1 MGAIDERER
10 ITMMTVKELG
20 TTATGAT
27 LAEVS
32 IADLQ
37 SAELPTIQAVRGVVW
52 PMEQRAQLVLDYK
65 AGKYVP
71 PVTLVKA
78 VGEDD
83 ETVYS
88 LIDGQQ
94 RMTTLV
100 DAMEKELID
109 PESPVLCMVIDG
121 DPSTYFHRLNVG
133 VPVGKAIVSS
143 VNLGSA
149 GETVLKLAQHPIWSK
164 IGLSNLQKQR
174 GGHADMS
181 LAILAICGGW
191 AEVESTSKAAIVYVK
206 ENKEACEAAYDKAY
220 DLLTDLDSACVPYR
234 DYISKHGKSNKA
246 TVTARRVLSDLRK
259 KNLLYTVVD
268 GIVNGA
274 IDPSHALAALT
285 FRDRLEEP
293 LRYTYEVNGKE
304 RKAVAKWTV
313 GGGSSGSNTD
323 FVQRQRVFANV
334 AAGLSAADLMN
345 GLTEE
350 AKAEPVASEVDAA
363 AVAALI
369 GGM

>member
-1 MGAIDERER
+1 
-10 ITMMTVKELG
+10 MMNMKEIG
-20 TTATGAT
+20 TTNTGASVV
-27 LAEVS
+27 EIS

-37 SAELPTIQAVRGVVW
+37 TAELPTIQAVRGTVW
-52 PMEQRAQLVLDYK
+52 AVEQKAQLVLDYK
-65 AGKYVP
+65 AGKYIP
-71 PVTLVKA
+71 PITLVQSMD
-78 VGEDD
+78 EDD
-83 ETVYS
+83 NSVFS

-94 RMTTLV
+94 RMNTLTEAV
-100 DAMEKELID
+100 DKGLID
-109 PESPVLCMVIDG
+109 PESPVLCVVIDG

-143 VNLGSA
+143 VNLGTA
-149 GETVLKLAQHPIWSK
+149 GETVLKLAQHPIWSNM
-164 IGLSNLQKQR
+164 GLSNLQKQR
-174 GGHADMS
+174 GAHADMA

-191 AEVESTSKAAIVYVK
+191 TDVESASKAAIAFVK
-206 ENKEACEAAYDKAY
+206 DNREACEAAYQRAY
-220 DLLTDLDSACVPYR
+220 DLLTDMDNASKAYR

-274 IDPSHALAALT
+274 IDTSHALAALT

-350 AKAEPVASEVDAA
+350 AKAEPATSEVDSA

>member
-1 MGAIDERER
+1 
-10 ITMMTVKELG
+10 MMNMKEIG
-20 TTATGAT
+20 MTNTGASVV
-27 LAEVS
+27 EIS

-37 SAELPTIQAVRGVVW
+37 TAELPTIQTVRGTVW
-52 PMEQRAQLVLDYK
+52 AVEQKAQLVLDYK
-65 AGKYVP
+65 AGKYIP
-71 PVTLVKA
+71 PITLVKSEDEN
-78 VGEDD
+78 GEI
-83 ETVYS
+83 VYS

-100 DAMEKELID
+100 EAAEKGLID
-109 PESPVLCMVIDG
+109 VYSPVLCVVING
-121 DPSTYFHRLNVG
+121 DANTYFHRLNVG
-133 VPVGKAIVSS
+133 VPVGRAIVSS
-143 VNLGSA
+143 VNLGTA
-149 GETVLKLAQHPIWSK
+149 GETVLKLAQHPIWSSM
-164 IGLSNLQKQR
+164 GLSNLQKQR
-174 GGHADMS
+174 GTHADMA

-191 AEVESTSKAAIVYVK
+191 TDVESTSKAAIAFVK
-206 ENKEACEAAYDKAY
+206 DNREACEAAYQRAY
-220 DLLTDLDSACVPYR
+220 DLLSDMDTASKPYWN
-234 DYISKHGKSNKA
+234 YVSKHGKSNKA

-274 IDPSHALAALT
+274 IDPQRALATLT

-293 LRYTYEVNGKE
+293 LKYTYEVNGKE

-350 AKAEPVASEVDAA
+350 TKAEPVASEVDAA

>member
-1 MGAIDERER
+1 
-10 ITMMTVKELG
+10 MMNMKEIG
-20 TTATGAT
+20 MTNTGASVV
-27 LAEVS
+27 EIS

-37 SAELPTIQAVRGVVW
+37 TAELPTIQAVRGTVW
-52 PMEQRAQLVLDYK
+52 AVEQKAQLVLDYK

-71 PVTLVKA
+71 PITLVQSMD
-78 VGEDD
+78 EDD
-83 ETVYS
+83 NPVFS

-94 RMTTLV
+94 RMSTLTEAV
-100 DAMEKELID
+100 DRGLID
-109 PESPVLCMVIDG
+109 PESPVLCVVIDG
-121 DPSTYFHRLNVG
+121 DANTYFHRLNVG

-149 GETVLKLAQHPIWSK
+149 GETVLKLAQHPIWSNM
-164 IGLSNLQKQR
+164 GLSNLQKQR
-174 GGHADMS
+174 GAHADMA

-191 AEVESTSKAAIVYVK
+191 TDVESTSKAAITFVK
-206 ENKEACEAAYDKAY
+206 DNREVCEAAYQRAY
-220 DLLTDLDSACVPYR
+220 DLLTDMDNASKAYR
-234 DYISKHGKSNKA
+234 DYVSKHGKSNKA

-274 IDPSHALAALT
+274 IDPQRALATLT

-293 LRYTYEVNGKE
+293 LKYTYEVNGKE

-334 AAGLSAADLMN
+334 AAGLSDADLVN
-345 GLTEE
+345 GLVDEVKT
-350 AKAEPVASEVDAA
+350 PVAETDVDTA
-363 AVAALI
+363 AVAALM